1 MGATTMRRAERAALW
16 PLLRS
21 IRVRMVVA
29 FGLLFAMVLAA
40 VGWMGLQGVPFTS
53 LGGRAGRETA
63 EAFRSLNLIADL
75 KKEDLMRWLKERRD
89 DTHILAESPFVADEV
104 AQLRQAIREL
114 AAAGNSDTE
123 IRRRASGEK
132 SYSDLVDLLND
143 VRDVYGVYGAIQVTD
158 AETGR
163 LLVSTEGGD
172 RRHEAPGISDFAA
185 PADSDNSI
193 VGDAEIGPGGQPL
206 FRVYHGIRDR
216 AGEIIA
222 VLMMEVGFDRVVRS
236 MLIAREGLGATG
248 EVLLVNRD
256 ARILTSLKYELADGS
271 AARLLEYQIRAKPAK
286 LAAAGEEGIIEAVD
300 YRGERVLA
308 AYRHIRM
315 APEFGWGLVVKR
327 DESDLLAA
335 LREDMLSTAAIA
347 AAAILVVIVLTGLF
361 ARRLTAPILALSRA
375 ADRVAGG
382 DLTARAPVSTP
393 DEVGVLARTFN
404 SMVGR
409 IQGWHAEL
417 EAQVADRTADLRAQ
431 IAERERAEEATRGA
445 QQKLIEQQRSETQR
459 IRAELDKARAQ
470 LVSQTRLAAIGQLA
484 GALRTSSG
492 TRWGRRAMRSST

>member
-1 MGATTMRRAERAALW
+1 
-16 PLLRS
+16 
-21 IRVRMVVA
+21 V
-29 FGLLFAMVLAA
+29 
-40 VGWMGLQGVPFTS
+40 
-53 LGGRAGRETA
+53 
-63 EAFRSLNLIADL
+63 
-75 KKEDLMRWLKERRD
+75 
-89 DTHILAESPFVADEV
+89 
-104 AQLRQAIREL
+104 
-114 AAAGNSDTE
+114 
-123 IRRRASGEK
+123 
-132 SYSDLVDLLND
+132 
-143 VRDVYGVYGAIQVTD
+143 
-158 AETGR
+158 
-163 LLVSTEGGD
+163 
-172 RRHEAPGISDFAA
+172 
-185 PADSDNSI
+185 
-193 VGDAEIGPGGQPL
+193 
-206 FRVYHGIRDR
+206 
-216 AGEIIA
+216 
-222 VLMMEVGFDRVVRS
+222 
-236 MLIAREGLGATG
+236 
-248 EVLLVNRD
+248 
-256 ARILTSLKYELADGS
+256 
-271 AARLLEYQIRAKPAK
+271 
-286 LAAAGEEGIIEAVD
+286 
-300 YRGERVLA
+300 
-308 AYRHIRM
+308 

-459 IRAELDKARAQ
+459 IQAELDKARAQ

-484 GALRTSSG
+484 GGIAHELRNPLGAARNAVFYLKRYLSRPEPDLLQHLGIIDQEIEAANRIISNLLDMARSRPPRKQAVSLAELIREVFEQLQLEEGIQWRVSLAPKSCTVEVDPSQLRQVLVNLVTNAAQSLAGGGGEIEVGGRCAGDFCEITVRDNGPGVAAEDRDRVFDALFTTKAKGTGMGLAICRDIVEQHDGSIELLESEGSG
-492 TRWGRRAMRSST
+492 AAFRIRVPIWHEQER